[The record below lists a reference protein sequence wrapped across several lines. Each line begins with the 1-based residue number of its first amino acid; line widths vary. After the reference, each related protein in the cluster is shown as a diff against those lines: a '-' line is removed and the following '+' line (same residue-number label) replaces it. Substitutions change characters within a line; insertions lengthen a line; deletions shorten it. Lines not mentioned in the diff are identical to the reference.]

1 MEQRKAP
8 RSTITTLVKVVYLD
22 QVYLAETIDVSLSGL
37 SCFLPISIPTSQAVL
52 VSFRLEPKMKPI
64 TTWAYPAQTFLAQS
78 GRYRIGLMFKDL
90 GSEDYQLLTEALSEK
105 WPTKPP
111 SPSST
116 GKGG

>member
-37 SCFLPISIPTSQAVL
+37 SCFLPISTPFSQAVL

-64 TTWAYPAQTFLAQS
+64 TTWAYPAQTLQAQS
-78 GRYRIGLMFKDL
+78 GRYRIGLIFKDL
-90 GSEDYQLLTEALSEK
+90 SSEDHQRLAKALSEK
-105 WPTKPP
+105 WLTKPP

-116 GKGG
+116 SKSS